1 MLNGSLLDGRL
12 TVAPHPLLSLAAFEA
27 TFAAPLSE
35 LPVNTEVDRLL
46 DVADREGPRGATF
59 LIDDTVRGAV
69 RDVLRAGGFKPTGR
83 NKPSSEYLGAAV
95 ERGPMPRINLPVDAA
110 NAVSRHGGLPISV
123 VDADRL
129 EGAAIV
135 RNGAVGESYV
145 FNASGQV
152 IDVEGLVG
160 LSDAQGACANAV
172 KDAQRTKTHAGTRR
186 VWVLVWGSRALT
198 SPGQPTSIALASWM
212 ASLIAAAGGAVG
224 AVESW
229 PGA

>member
-1 MLNGSLLDGRL
+1 MLNGVLLDGRL

-27 TFAAPLSE
+27 TFAVPLVE
-35 LPVNTEVDRLL
+35 LPISPEVDRLL
-46 DVADREGPRGATF
+46 DAPGREGPAGAAF
-59 LIDDTVRGAV
+59 FIDDVVRGAI

-129 EGAAIV
+129 EGAAVV
-135 RNGAVGESYV
+135 RNGTAGESYV

-160 LSDAQGACANAV
+160 LADALGACANAV
-172 KDAQRTKTHAGTRR
+172 KDAHRTKTHAGTRR
-186 VWVLVWGSRALT
+186 VWTLVWGSRALT
-198 SPGQPTSIALASWM
+198 SQGQPTSVALATWM
-212 ASLIAAAGGAVG
+212 ASLIAASGATVS
-224 AVESW
+224 AVHAW
-229 PGA
+229 PAS

>member
-1 MLNGSLLDGRL
+1 MLNGELLEGRL
-12 TVAPHPLLSLAAFEA
+12 TVTPHPLLSLAVVEA
-27 TFAAPLSE
+27 TFASPLGG
-35 LPVNTEVDRLL
+35 LPPDAEVLRLL
-46 DVADREGPRGATF
+46 DTPAREGPGGAVF
-59 LIDDTVRGAV
+59 VVDDIVRGAI

-129 EGAAIV
+129 DGAAVI
-135 RNGAVGESYV
+135 RNGDVGESYV
-145 FNASGQV
+145 FNASGQ
-152 IDVEGLVG
+152 IIEVEGLVG
-160 LSDAQGACANAV
+160 LADAQGTCANAV

-198 SPGQPTSIALASWM
+198 SPGQPNSVALATWM
-212 ASLIAAAGGAVG
+212 ASLITSAGGAVG
-224 AVESW
+224 PVESW
-229 PGA
+229 PRP